1 MSSLGRLT
9 LETDFA
15 FPAEN
20 LGELRLHICGET
32 FELAD
37 RIFDEGTVLTSCT
50 ARNFNWSRGITV
62 SVALSAGPSRD
73 PALSGLKLE
82 ESAGTAITL
91 NQPFAFYLTDYTASV
106 ANSISRVTVTPTAR
120 DTYATLRYLD
130 GAGNALADLDTLA
143 AGHQVDL
150 VEGANTIQVEVTA
163 EDGATTRT
171 YTVAV
176 TRAAQADTDATLSAL
191 ELSDGTLDP
200 SFDSD
205 VTEYTASVGEAVE
218 RITVTAVKSDSA
230 ATVEFLDNHGVLEDR
245 DPAAPG
251 HQVRLWE
258 GANSIW
264 VAVTAGDGITNTYR
278 LTVYRAAQSDT
289 DATLSGLVLERLD
302 GTPIALSPV
311 LRFRHS
317 H

>member
-1 MSSLGRLT
+1 M
-9 LETDFA
+9 
-15 FPAEN
+15 
-20 LGELRLHICGET
+20 
-32 FELAD
+32 
-37 RIFDEGTVLTSCT
+37 
-50 ARNFNWSRGITV
+50 
-62 SVALSAGPSRD
+62 ALSAEASSD
-73 PALSGLKLE
+73 TALSGLKLE

-163 EDGATTRT
+163 EDGVTTRT
-171 YTVAV
+171 YTVEA
-176 TRAAQADTDATLSAL
+176 TRAQQADTDATLSAL

-200 SFDSD
+200 SFASD

-218 RITVTAVKSDSA
+218 RITVWAVKSDSA
-230 ATVEFLDNHGVLEDR
+230 ATVEFRDNHGVLEDR

-251 HQVRLWE
+251 HQVRLRE
-258 GANSIW
+258 GANIIR
-264 VAVTAGDGITNTYR
+264 VAVTAGDGITNTYM
-278 LTVYRAAQSDT
+278 LTVTRAAQSDT

-311 LRFRHS
+311 LRLQCH
-317 H
+317 